1 MLPMVLNLWRSSSL
15 WDSSSHLCK
24 GTSLLMFHGTSKQC
38 SAPNPS
44 CKEKASWKK
53 LQPISINVTTALSV
67 RELESGMHR
76 KKKNSLPESLQ
87 TIFMNGLAGDTI
99 LRCAGW
105 IWGHCM
111 ETYIGQLDRGPAQD
125 EPAFTSFLRAI
136 KRDQKNLSCSR
147 PTTPKA
153 YQRNSLQMYANN
165 SRVRRWQDNSAPT
178 FSSRSARGRLSFRYK
193 NRRIASGCS
202 QKDSFQKIKPNQ

>member
-87 TIFMNGLAGDTI
+87 TILMNGLAGNTI
-99 LRCAGW
+99 FGV
-105 IWGHCM
+105 
-111 ETYIGQLDRGPAQD
+111 QD
-125 EPAFTSFLRAI
+125 ESEATAWRPTSASLTEVQRRMSPRLRASCEQSKEI
-136 KRDQKNLSCSR
+136 KRTYLVVGQPHRRLTNGTPCKCTQ
-147 PTTPKA
+147 TTREFGSGRTEVL
-153 YQRNSLQMYANN
+153 QRFRAG
-165 SRVRRWQDNSAPT
+165 
-178 FSSRSARGRLSFRYK
+178 AREGDSVLGK
-193 NRRIASGCS
+193 RIDA
-202 QKDSFQKIKPNQ
+202 